1 MKDLR
6 KLGKHKGKL
15 SLQETPIK
23 DQTYIDEKTQTSL
36 QGDWLKKRRV
46 QRKRRSTRCSEV

>member
-1 MKDLR
+1 MKNLR
-6 KLGKHKGKL
+6 KLGKRKGKL

-23 DQTYIDEKTQTSL
+23 DQTYIDEKTQTNL

-46 QRKRRSTRCSEV
+46 